1 MVERC
6 DATHNSCLELFTQCR
21 GRRILRTSPLR
32 SSRKFAPLAWVL
44 LPLRFSHPCRGEGFL
59 VLRTPREANGGHR
72 MTNDHA
78 DHSVNHSRDEAA
90 VRALY
95 QELMDGW
102 NLGSG
107 DAFAAVFTED
117 GDLMGFDGTHFKGR
131 QEIAPF
137 HQQLFDKWLKGS
149 RLVGQVK
156 DVRLLHP
163 DIAVMHAVGGTVM
176 RGKSEP
182 SPERDSI
189 QTLVATRQEGDEWRL
204 AAFQNTRL
212 HPINNSAITFLIW
225 TLSDLLWKVF
235 RLIKQR
241 IERHRQGG

>member
-1 MVERC
+1 
-6 DATHNSCLELFTQCR
+6 
-21 GRRILRTSPLR
+21 
-32 SSRKFAPLAWVL
+32 
-44 LPLRFSHPCRGEGFL
+44 
-59 VLRTPREANGGHR
+59 
-72 MTNDHA
+72 MTNERT
-78 DHSVNHSRDEAA
+78 DHSARNNLDRTMPTREEAAANDSADEAA

-95 QELMDGW
+95 QQLMDGW
-102 NLGSG
+102 NQGSG

-117 GDLMGFDGTHFKGR
+117 GDLVAFDGTHFKGR

-156 DVRLLHP
+156 DVRFLSP
-163 DIAVMHAVGGTVM
+163 DVALMHAVGGTVL

-182 SPERDSI
+182 VPERDSI
-189 QTLVATRQEGDEWRL
+189 QTLVATRQDGEWRL

-212 HPINNSAITFLIW
+212 HPMDSSAGPFLVW
-225 TLSDLLWKVF
+225 TLSDLLWKVS

-241 IERHRQGG
+241 IGRHRQGG

>member
-1 MVERC
+1 
-6 DATHNSCLELFTQCR
+6 
-21 GRRILRTSPLR
+21 
-32 SSRKFAPLAWVL
+32 
-44 LPLRFSHPCRGEGFL
+44 
-59 VLRTPREANGGHR
+59 
-72 MTNDHA
+72 MTNDHT
-78 DHSVNHSRDEAA
+78 DHSATNNLDRTMPTREEAAANDSADEAA

-95 QELMDGW
+95 QQLMDGW
-102 NLGSG
+102 NQGSG

-117 GDLMGFDGTHFKGR
+117 GDLIGFDGTHFKGR

-137 HQQLFDKWLKGS
+137 HQRLFDKWLKGS

-156 DVRLLHP
+156 DVRFLSP
-163 DIAVMHAVGGTVM
+163 DVALMHAVGGTVM

-182 SPERDSI
+182 VPERDSI
-189 QTLVATRQEGDEWRL
+189 QTLVATRQDGEWRL

-212 HPINNSAITFLIW
+212 HPMDSSAGPFLVW

-241 IERHRQGG
+241 IGRHRQGG

>member
-1 MVERC
+1 M
-6 DATHNSCLELFTQCR
+6 
-21 GRRILRTSPLR
+21 TS
-32 SSRKFAPLAWVL
+32 
-44 LPLRFSHPCRGEGFL
+44 
-59 VLRTPREANGGHR
+59 
-72 MTNDHA
+72 DHT
-78 DHSVNHSRDEAA
+78 DHSATNNLGDRTMPTREEAVANDSADEAA

-95 QELMDGW
+95 QQLMDGW
-102 NLGSG
+102 NQGSG
-107 DAFAAVFTED
+107 PAFAAVFTED
-117 GDLMGFDGTHFKGR
+117 GDLVAFDGTHFKGR
-131 QEIAPF
+131 EQIAPF

-156 DVRLLHP
+156 DARFLSP
-163 DIAVMHAVGGTVM
+163 DVALMHAVGGTVM